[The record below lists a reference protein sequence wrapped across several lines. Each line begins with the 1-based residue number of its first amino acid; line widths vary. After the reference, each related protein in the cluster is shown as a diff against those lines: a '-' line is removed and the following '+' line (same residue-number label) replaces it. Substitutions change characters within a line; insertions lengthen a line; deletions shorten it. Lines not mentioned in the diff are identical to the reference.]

1 MHELH
6 TAAMFTH
13 CVGVGLAHA
22 IHWKVIAPAV
32 LMFAGVFSGARQVA
46 KKRK

>member
-6 TAAMFTH
+6 TAVMLTH
-13 CVGVGLAHA
+13 CVGVGLAHV
-22 IHWKVIAPAV
+22 IHWKLLAPAA
-32 LMFAGVFSGARQVA
+32 LMFAGVVISARQVA